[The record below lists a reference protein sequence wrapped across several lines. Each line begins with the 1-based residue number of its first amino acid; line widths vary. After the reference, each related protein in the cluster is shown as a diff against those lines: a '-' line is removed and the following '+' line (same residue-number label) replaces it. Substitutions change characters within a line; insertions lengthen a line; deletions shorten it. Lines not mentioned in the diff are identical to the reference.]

1 MDQEELEDEIFTKTI
16 GVHLSMLTDYIRSY
30 SFEFNGFLMIS
41 HRREFFMYLVAVIV
55 AISAWLIHTGIL
67 SKRFESLDFISKSIG
82 SLGNKVWQET
92 EKCGSAS
99 GNKHDMNISN
109 V

>member
-16 GVHLSMLTDYIRSY
+16 GVHLSMLTDYIKSY

-55 AISAWLIHTGIL
+55 AISAWLIHTGLL

-99 GNKHDMNISN
+99 GNKHDINITN